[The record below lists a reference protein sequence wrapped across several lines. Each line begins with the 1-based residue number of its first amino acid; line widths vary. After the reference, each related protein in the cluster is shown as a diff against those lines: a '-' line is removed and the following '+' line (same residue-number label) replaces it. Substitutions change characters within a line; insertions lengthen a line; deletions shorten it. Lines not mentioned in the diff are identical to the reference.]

1 MIEHGGYD
9 LLVEAYGLS
18 HEKNEG
24 VYLLPQVWEHLIQPF
39 SAVQMYL
46 WRIPDP
52 EDEAQKNSVSK
63 RCSLTPSRPL
73 AKRALP
79 KGVYNVYIP
88 PNEKSSTSCT
98 LRTNSSL
105 LASQQPGRKDSNTT
119 PVSSF
124 VPRAGPVPIVKLT
137 DCVGRKFAFPLEMV
151 RTREVS

>member
-1 MIEHGGYD
+1 MVEHGGYD
-9 LLVEAYGLS
+9 LFLEANDLS
-18 HEKNEG
+18 DEKNDG

-39 SAVQMYL
+39 SAVNMYL

-52 EDEAQKNSVSK
+52 EHEAQKIPVSK
-63 RCSLTPSRPL
+63 RPSLTPSRPL
-73 AKRALP
+73 AKTAQP
-79 KGVYNVYIP
+79 KGVYIP

-98 LRTNSSL
+98 SGTKSSF
-105 LASQQPGRKDSNTT
+105 LASQQPGRKDPNTT
-119 PVSSF
+119 PVSSS